1 MRVRFTGCTELAVFQ
16 REQTMTMVRIAVV
29 AAMALTTVAA
39 GSATAQE
46 AIERFYKGK
55 QIELIIGSDV
65 GGGYDTYSRVLAR
78 HYAKHI
84 PGNPNI
90 VPKNLPGAGSQKAA
104 AYAYN
109 VASKDGTSIAALFS
123 GALVDPLLGDKP
135 NAQFDANKF
144 VYLGSTNREVSVC
157 IVNKAAPVQTL
168 QALRETEILVGSS
181 AAGGSTRDFPLA
193 DNRLVGTKFRL
204 VSGYPG
210 TREIGLALERNEVS
224 GICGVYYS
232 SFTSQYADW
241 RETGR
246 VKPVLQES
254 LTGHPALAGDKVPVL
269 ADLVKPEDKLVAE
282 LIFGQLVFGRP
293 YVLPPG
299 TSADRVAALR
309 KGFVAALADP
319 ELLADAEKAKVEI
332 RPVPGEEVQELV
344 GRMYSAPAAT
354 VAKAKDILAAPKR

>member
-1 MRVRFTGCTELAVFQ
+1 
-16 REQTMTMVRIAVV
+16 MTFLRN
-29 AAMALTTVAA
+29 AAMAAVAVASVTVAA
-39 GSATAQE
+39 GSPAAAQD
-46 AIERFYKGK
+46 AVGRFYKGK

-90 VPKNLPGAGSQKAA
+90 IPKNLPGAGSQKAA
-104 AYAYN
+104 AYNYN
-109 VASKDGTSIAALFS
+109 VAPKDGTSIAALFS

-135 NAQFDANKF
+135 TAQFDANKF
-144 VYLGSTNREVSVC
+144 LYLGSTNREVSLC
-157 IVNKAAPVQTL
+157 IVGKASPVQTL
-168 QALRETEILVGSS
+168 TGLRQTEILVGSS

-193 DNRLVGTKFRL
+193 DNRLLGTKFRL

-210 TREIGLALERNEVS
+210 TREIGLALERNEVN

-254 LTGHPALAGDKVPVL
+254 LAGHPDLANDKVPVL
-269 ADLVKPEDKLVAE
+269 ADLVKPADKPVAE

-299 TSADRVAALR
+299 TPADRVAALR
-309 KGFVAALADP
+309 KGFMEALADP
-319 ELLADAEKAKVEI
+319 ELLADAAKAKVEI
-332 RPVPGEEVQELV
+332 RAVSGEEVQALV
-344 GRMYSAPAAT
+344 GRMYGAPPAI
-354 VAKAKDILAAPKR
+354 VARAKEILAAPKR